1 MRNSLSLLL
10 EKFRVMSKVK
20 RGLLLGLALTL
31 CLVFLGRFSRVSVKP
46 PSLPA
51 SEFLQN
57 EPVSGPEPRT
67 DAGSFVDEEK
77 SVGSRQTMTRG
88 AQQAPAKKEIAGG
101 IAYDAPLIAHSAE
114 LTVATKEFGK
124 SR

>member
-1 MRNSLSLLL
+1 MPRRCPMKNVLSLLL
-10 EKFRVMSKVK
+10 EKFSVMSRLN
-20 RGLLLGLALTL
+20 RGLLLGFAGVL
-31 CLVFLGRFSRVSVKP
+31 CLVFLGRFSRVSVTP

-57 EPVSGPEPRT
+57 EPLSGPEPRT

-88 AQQAPAKKEIAGG
+88 EQQPPMK
-101 IAYDAPLIAHSAE
+101 
-114 LTVATKEFGK
+114 
-124 SR
+124 